1 MKQKKTYTRLQ
12 RLDELTG
19 LLKSN
24 DHNLIS
30 DLAENL
36 GVSSRTIMRDIE
48 ILIEKGFPIETCPGR
63 GGGVSLHKHWGLG
76 RLHFN
81 YREIIDL
88 LLSLAVMEQLN
99 SPIFLSNLKSIR
111 HKIAASFP
119 EEQRK
124 QVQTV
129 RKRILIAQNDSD
141 QFPHNTETFSPPV
154 QKSKALANSVYEAFF
169 EMKNLSISYTDV
181 VNNHT
186 TRTIEPHYIM
196 LCWPLWYILA
206 WDHLR
211 DDVRCFRLDRIQ
223 SADIESKSFNLKNS
237 KTLIGQLENFT
248 VRL

>member
-1 MKQKKTYTRLQ
+1 MKQKKTSTRLQ
-12 RLDELTG
+12 RLDELIG

-30 DLAENL
+30 DLAEKL
-36 GVSSRTIMRDIE
+36 GVSSRTVMRDLE
-48 ILIEKGFPIETCPGR
+48 ILSEKGYPIETCPGR

-111 HKIAASFP
+111 HKIATSFP
-119 EEQRK
+119 EEQRN

-129 RKRILIAQNDSD
+129 RKRILLAQYENEPNYSL
-141 QFPHNTETFSPPV
+141 PSAKTK
-154 QKSKALANSVYEAFF
+154 KSANSVYEAFF
-169 EMKNLSISYTDV
+169 EMKCLTISYVD
-181 VNNHT
+181 VNNQPT
-186 TRTIEPHYIM
+186 SRTIEPHYIM

-223 SADIESKSFNLKNS
+223 KADISNQSFKLKNS

>member
-1 MKQKKTYTRLQ
+1 MKQKKTSTRLQ
-12 RLDELTG
+12 RLDELIG

-30 DLAENL
+30 DLADKL
-36 GVSSRTIMRDIE
+36 DVSSRTVMRDLE
-48 ILIEKGFPIETCPGR
+48 ILNEKGYPVETCPGR

-119 EEQRK
+119 EEQRN

-129 RKRILIAQNDSD
+129 RKRILIAQYENEPNYSL
-141 QFPHNTETFSPPV
+141 PSA
-154 QKSKALANSVYEAFF
+154 KSKTSANSVYEAFF
-169 EMKNLSISYTDV
+169 EMKHLTISYVD
-181 VNNHT
+181 VNNNPT
-186 TRTIEPHYIM
+186 ARTIEPHYIM

-223 SADIESKSFNLKNS
+223 KADINEQSFKLKNS

>member
-1 MKQKKTYTRLQ
+1 MKQKNTSTRLQ

-24 DHNLIS
+24 DHNLIA

-36 GVSSRTIMRDIE
+36 GVSPRTVMRDLE
-48 ILIEKGFPIETCPGR
+48 LLREKGYPIETSLGR

-81 YREIIDL
+81 YKEIIDL
-88 LLSLAVMEQLN
+88 LLSLAVMEKLH

-119 EEQRK
+119 EAQRK
-124 QVQTV
+124 QVQAV
-129 RKRILIAQNDSD
+129 RKRILLSEIASETSFTPLGQN
-141 QFPHNTETFSPPV
+141 NNAAV
-154 QKSKALANSVYEAFF
+154 KSSANSVYEAFF
-169 EMKNLSISYTDV
+169 EMKAIRINYSDV
-181 VNNHT
+181 KGSKT
-186 TRTIEPHYIM
+186 ERTIEPHFIL
-196 LCWPLWYILA
+196 LCWPVWYILA

-211 DDVRCFRLDRIQ
+211 DDARCFRLDRIQ
-223 SADIESKSFNLKNS
+223 KAKLENQTFKLKSS
-237 KTLIGQLENFT
+237 QTLIGKLENFT